1 MTTCDLTVPKGKAR
15 GEVYRPRPTQAKF
28 HGSPAVAKLL
38 LGGMGS
44 GKSLSLFM
52 EYVVQSLEEPRSMAG
67 WKAVLARSTWEKLES
82 ATWPMF
88 LECYPPEIRGLSKI
102 RQRPY
107 PQIILPNGAEVRG
120 VNLDDPEKFGSE
132 EYALQGIDECGENGV
147 AEEHFLWMIGRRR
160 SGIGRN
166 NILLAGH
173 PAGRNWAWKHFLAWK
188 EDPSYKRNRQFEG
201 WLTPSDENIHLDPEY
216 LQMMRDTYP
225 PEWIARYLSGEISA
239 AEGQILVEFDP
250 DIHVVAPVQLKE
262 FWPRY
267 RALDHGL
274 THPTAVVWGACD
286 LEGNLIIYREH
297 LKRNVTPAENAAAV
311 LVASAHEED
320 LIQWT
325 VADPAT
331 RSRETAGGVIQKIA
345 DQYAEAGL
353 RCRMGNNDVPASIT
367 MLKYLLKPDLER
379 HFPYWHP
386 QKGQLGAPRLYV
398 TTDCPRLR
406 WEMEQWRWITI
417 KPGAVDRE
425 KAFAKDDDAVA
436 CLRYLVMERPQQ
448 ASYTPPPT
456 QNQRI
461 LDIIAEMA
469 AEKRGGSAGE
479 EWIGAERLG
488 R

>member
-1 MTTCDLTVPKGKAR
+1 MTTCDLRVPKGKAR
-15 GEVYRPRPTQAKF
+15 GEVYLPRPTQAKF

-52 EYVVQSLEEPRSMAG
+52 EYVVQSVEEPRNMTG

-173 PAGRNWAWKHFLAWK
+173 PAGRNWAWKHFLAWQ
-188 EDPSYKRNRQFEG
+188 EDGSYKRNAKFEG

-239 AEGQILVEFDP
+239 AEGQILTHFDP
-250 DIHVVAPVQLKE
+250 SVNLVPPVPLKD

-267 RALDHGL
+267 RGLDHGL
-274 THPTAVVWGACD
+274 NHPTACSWTAVD
-286 LEGNLIIYREH
+286 LEGNLITYREH
-297 LKRNVTPAENAAAV
+297 HRKNITPAENVAAILA
-311 LVASAHEED
+311 ASSGEEEMV
-320 LIQWT
+320 QWT
-325 VADPAT
+325 AYDPHMSQ
-331 RSRETAGGVIQKIA
+331 RQTAGGVIQALIS
-345 DQYAEAGL
+345 QYEDAGL
-353 RCRMGNNDVPASIT
+353 SGLRKGNDDIRASIVL
-367 MLKYLLKPDLER
+367 MQSLLKPDPEH

-386 QKGQLGAPRLYV
+386 LKGQLGAPHWYI

-406 WEMEQWRWITI
+406 WEMEQWKYMDV
-417 KPGAVDRE
+417 KPGRTDRE
-425 KAFAKDDDAVA
+425 KAVDKDDDLIDTV
-436 CLRYLVMERPQQ
+436 RYVLMERPQQ
-448 ASYTPPPT
+448 AVWTPPPSR
-456 QNQRI
+456 NQVI
-461 LDIIAEMA
+461 LDIIAEIA
-469 AEKRGGSAGE
+469 AEKSGGAGGKWIGE
-479 EWIGAERLG
+479 ERL